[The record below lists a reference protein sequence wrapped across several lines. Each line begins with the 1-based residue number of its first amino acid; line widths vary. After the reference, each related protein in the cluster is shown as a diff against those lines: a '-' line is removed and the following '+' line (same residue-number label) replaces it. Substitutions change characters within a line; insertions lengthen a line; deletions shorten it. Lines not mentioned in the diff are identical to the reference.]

1 MILDKYLNH
10 LNESRTNEEVIQYHA
25 LNKGTQFFNQNRLK
39 CDRYK
44 DRYLKL
50 ECLAKLKILEDRL
63 IIKEIRSNMHK
74 CGNKPATR
82 ERCIKW
88 LEQNIEAKENNIRE
102 LQNEISRKEITIK
115 TWGIW

>member
-1 MILDKYLNH
+1 MLIENYLNY
-10 LNESRTNEEVIQYHA
+10 LTEGNTNEEIIQYHA

>member
-1 MILDKYLNH
+1 
-10 LNESRTNEEVIQYHA
+10 
-25 LNKGTQFFNQNRLK
+25 
-39 CDRYK
+39 
-44 DRYLKL
+44 
-50 ECLAKLKILEDRL
+50 
-63 IIKEIRSNMHK
+63 MHK